1 MIVPSNQCRHCLV
14 MAENREFHAYLFFL
28 DHCDFDVIL
37 GINWLSAAYAII
49 DWHRRAIIFQ
59 ISNQLEFEFLCDSGI
74 METTVARARPIVVA
88 FVTLDVWER
97 QIPIVSDFIDVFS
110 KKYGFHLE
118 RSL

>member
-59 ISNQLEFEFLCDSGI
+59 ISNQLEFEFLYYGGI
-74 METTVARARPIVVA
+74 LESVVVRARQIIGA
-88 FVTLDVWER
+88 LATLDARES
-97 QIPIVSDFIDVFS
+97 QIPIVS
-110 KKYGFHLE
+110 
-118 RSL
+118 